1 MCVNVICEVDVEKNV
16 AIFEFWV
23 KLHELLLDI
32 VFGSFRQLYYLL
44 LFDIVSFPFCI
55 FVFVWSEQ
63 KPQNIV

>member
-1 MCVNVICEVDVEKNV
+1 MSSMKLMLTKNV
-16 AIFEFWV
+16 AISKFWV

-32 VFGSFRQLYYLL
+32 VFGSFKELYYLL

-63 KPQNIV
+63 RPQNIV